1 MHTGAVAGAIVLAV
15 ILVVVIP
22 VGVLMSAGL
31 ATFLLGQLLT
41 RNAEAEHAD
50 SELLQTN
57 Y

>member
-1 MHTGAVAGAIVLAV
+1 MVEGIIIVLV
-15 ILVVVIP
+15 LVVVIP

-31 ATFLLGQLLT
+31 ATFLLGWSLT

>member
-1 MHTGAVAGAIVLAV
+1 MIAVV
-15 ILVVVIP
+15 LVVVIP

-31 ATFLLGQLLT
+31 ATFLLGEFLT

-50 SELLQTN
+50 SELLETN

>member
-1 MHTGAVAGAIVLAV
+1 MVGIIVIV
-15 ILVVVIP
+15 VVLVVVIP

-31 ATFLLGQLLT
+31 ATFILGWGLT
-41 RNAEAEHAD
+41 SNAEAEHAE